1 MHQRKES
8 ELDRPEQNSRNC
20 CQSTYD
26 ARHSANNEN
35 LPIAISIVIVA
46 AAAAAAAAAA
56 VVVHRRGVC
65 PLSLVLRLYVP
76 CLGILS
82 VLAPCKILD

>member
-8 ELDRPEQNSRNC
+8 ELNRPEQNSRNR
-20 CQSTYD
+20 CQSIYD

-35 LPIAISIVIVA
+35 LPNAISIVIVA
-46 AAAAAAAAAA
+46 AAAATA
-56 VVVHRRGVC
+56 VVHRRSVC

-76 CLGILS
+76 CLGMLS

>member
-8 ELDRPEQNSRNC
+8 ELNRPEQSRRNRW
-20 CQSTYD
+20 QSIYD

-46 AAAAAAAAAA
+46 AAAAAAVA
-56 VVVHRRGVC
+56 VHRRSVC

-76 CLGILS
+76 CLGMLS